1 MDLILY
7 QAVLTRLE
15 ICVIHAIGVDELLI
29 LRSLLLRLC
38 CFSLRRGVLK
48 HLGDVLLSQPGMGQ
62 ARGRE
67 KAETRESKELL
78 QEAEHHT
85 LSTMHEAEHG
95 DMLGGQ
101 GSVQTP
107 WNIPGKA

>member
-1 MDLILY
+1 MDFILY

-15 ICVIHAIGVDELLI
+15 ICVIHAICVDELLI

-38 CFSLRRGVLK
+38 CFALRRGVLK

-62 ARGRE
+62 GESRNA
-67 KAETRESKELL
+67 RESRELL
-78 QEAEHHT
+78 QEAEHNT
-85 LSTMHEAEHG
+85 LSTMHKAERG

-107 WNIPGKA
+107 WSIPGKV